1 MLSVYL
7 RGNEAPRHP
16 RIFKKR
22 IRRADAGIRPG
33 DVVAVRTEDGTFVGR
48 AFYSPRSVI
57 AARILDRE
65 EHGPP
70 VDRDWFAARIGG
82 AAALRK
88 ALRLDDVTDAYRV
101 VHAEGDGLG
110 GLIVDRFADVAV
122 IEVRARGLFEHLDEV
137 EEAVRAV
144 LGVER
149 IVVRADPRVEEIEG
163 FSAADRR
170 APDVA
175 TIVTEHGLRFHVDCS
190 RGHKTGFF
198 VDQREARHEVAA
210 LAARRRVL
218 DLCCYTGGFALAAAR
233 GGAAKV
239 TGVDLDEAALELAAE
254 NARLNGLERVEFEHG
269 DAFDVLRR
277 APGADLIVLDP
288 PKLASHRR
296 ELGKARRKSVDL
308 NTLALEA
315 LPPEGLLFTFS
326 CTGLWG
332 EADLAGHV
340 REAARRA
347 RRFVRI
353 LRVTGQPPDHPV
365 HVECPESRYLT
376 GLLLQV
382 T

>member
-7 RGNEAPRHP
+7 RGNDAPRHP

-22 IRRADAGIRPG
+22 IRKADGGIRPG

-57 AARILDRE
+57 AARILDRD

-70 VDRDWFAARIGG
+70 VDQDWFRARISA
-82 AAALRK
+82 AAALRH
-88 ALRLDDVTDAYRV
+88 ALRLGDVTDAYRV

-122 IEVRARGLFEHLDEV
+122 IEVRARGFFEHLEEI
-137 EEAVRAV
+137 EEAVRVV

-163 FSAADRR
+163 FSVVDRR

-175 TIVTEHGLRFHVDCS
+175 TIVSEHGLRFHVDCS

-198 VDQREARHEVAA
+198 VDQREARREVAV
-210 LAARRRVL
+210 LAAGRRVL
-218 DLCCYTGGFALAAAR
+218 DLFCYTGGFALATAR
-233 GGAAKV
+233 GGAGTV
-239 TGVDLDEAALELAAE
+239 TGVDLDETALELAAE
-254 NARLNGLERVEFEHG
+254 NARLNGLEKVEFEHA

-277 APGADLIVLDP
+277 KPSADLIVLDP

-296 ELGKARRKSVDL
+296 DLGQARRKSVDL
-308 NTLALEA
+308 NTLALAA
-315 LPPEGLLFTFS
+315 LPPAGLLFTFS

-332 EADLAGHV
+332 EADLADHV

-347 RRFVRI
+347 RRSVRV

-376 GLLLQV
+376 GLLLSV